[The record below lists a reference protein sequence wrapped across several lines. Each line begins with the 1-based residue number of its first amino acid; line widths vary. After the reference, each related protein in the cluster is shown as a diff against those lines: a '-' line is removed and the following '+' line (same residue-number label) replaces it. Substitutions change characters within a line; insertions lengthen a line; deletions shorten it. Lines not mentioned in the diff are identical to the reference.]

1 MAKAG
6 DVFENPVTGERAVVR
21 LGSEDT
27 NEDRAV
33 VDLDV
38 VAGGAAG
45 EHVHPVMEESF
56 TVEWGRWASA
66 SMGASLLRNKP
77 TSARAARGSARLV
90 ECRR

>member
-38 VAGGAAG
+38 VPCGAVAG

-56 TVEWGRWASA
+56 TVERGQVGFRVDGREFIAEQTNLSTCCP
-66 SMGASLLRNKP
+66 G
-77 TSARAARGSARLV
+77 
-90 ECRR
+90 